1 VTPRKPK
8 KSIRA
13 GWADEAKAIG
23 QSSDEVLVLGEFSNK
38 LDQDWEWLVSRLM
51 LTRKNLSNRIRGFL
65 RFFLGS

>member
-1 VTPRKPK
+1 MTPRKAK

-23 QSSDEVLVLGEFSNK
+23 RSSDEILVLGEFSNK
-38 LDQDWEWLVSRLM
+38 LDQDWEWSVSRLM